1 MNILADEC
9 IDQQIVARL
18 RSEGYN
24 VLYVAEFD
32 PGIPDDVVLKQAN
45 ECDAMLLTADKDFG
59 ELVFRLKHIHGG
71 VMLLRLAGF
80 SPEQKADIV
89 AEVFQHHAQGL
100 QHNFSVVSPG
110 MVRIRSQE

>member
-9 IDQQIVARL
+9 IDQQIVKRL
-18 RSEGYN
+18 RFEGYN

-32 PGIPDDVVLKQAN
+32 PGIPDNVVL
-45 ECDAMLLTADKDFG
+45 
-59 ELVFRLKHIHGG
+59 
-71 VMLLRLAGF
+71 

-100 QHNFSVVSPG
+100 QHNFSAVSPG
-110 MVRIRSQE
+110 MVRIRSQEKGYTAQRISQNNTGTNHRCHRLNRLSHLRHLSHL